1 LEHLLWVEPHLKVYI
16 SGAQPLHMTK
26 GTDSLAELSDNDE
39 VNSRGGVSMSVD
51 TTEVVSNSPKDN
63 STKLSTIESSV
74 TQESTEVESLIPA
87 NQSSSEKPV
96 GGSVKNFLQSAK
108 EKWNN
113 VPQGWM
119 QSRPGDN

>member
-1 LEHLLWVEPHLKVYI
+1 
-16 SGAQPLHMTK
+16 MTK

-51 TTEVVSNSPKDN
+51 TTEVVSNSSKDN
-63 STKLSTIESSV
+63 SPNCLTIESSV
-74 TQESTEVESLIPA
+74 TKESTEVESLIPA
-87 NQSSSEKPV
+87 TQSSSEKPV